1 MTISVCIASRGR
13 PLLLQQT
20 VRTLCAGMTLFD
32 TFISIA
38 LDQDDKNMEAV
49 WTPAF
54 MAPWNNRIRV
64 SVAPREDSLGAKY
77 NRAQRAVAADLYVL
91 WADDIIMPDKGWDA
105 KLAAAAA
112 HFPDQCGIVLFGQ
125 IPGVLQ
131 PGLAMTQK
139 FIDAQGFFNVPYF
152 PFWWG
157 ETWPLEIAT
166 MAGCYVHADV
176 RVELL
181 QPIKGGSRGVREIL
195 FWAELFDR
203 LRSSRRAVAE
213 KIINDRNFLSPKQ
226 KAALFTDIPRLEQL
240 WLVSNS
246 VLRDPVR
253 AAELEKH
260 YAFDNDPDER
270 YLRLK
275 AKAETMLAELI

>member
-20 VRTLCAGMTLFD
+20 VRTLCAGMTLPD

-38 LDQDDKNMEAV
+38 LDQDDKDMEAC

-54 MAPWNNRIRV
+54 MAPWNDRIRV
-64 SVAPREDSLGAKY
+64 TVEPREDSLGAKY
-77 NRAQRAVAADLYVL
+77 NRAQTYSPADLYVL

-105 KLAAAAA
+105 KLAEAAAQL
-112 HFPDQCGIVLFGQ
+112 PDQCGIVLFGQ
-125 IPGVLQ
+125 IPGVFQ

-166 MAGCYVHADV
+166 MAGCCVHADV

-195 FWAELFDR
+195 FWARLYDELR
-203 LRSSRRAVAE
+203 PRRVATAR
-213 KIINDRNFLSPKQ
+213 KIILMGSETADRKT
-226 KAALFTDIPRLEQL
+226 ALLDALPVWKEHWTK
-240 WLVSNS
+240 SNS
-246 VLRDPVR
+246 ILRDPDQ
-253 AAELEKH
+253 AARLEVH
-260 YAFDNDPDER
+260 YSYDAPADER

-275 AKAETMLAELI
+275 AKAETMLAELG